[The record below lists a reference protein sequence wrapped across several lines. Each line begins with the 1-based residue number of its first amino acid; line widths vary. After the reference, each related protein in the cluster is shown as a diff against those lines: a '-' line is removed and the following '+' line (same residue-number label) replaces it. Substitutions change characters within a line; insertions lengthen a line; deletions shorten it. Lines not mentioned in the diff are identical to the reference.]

1 MPGVA
6 VAKVQRKRIGDI
18 LLETGIITPQQLAEA
33 LAQQRRTRERLGRV
47 LVDQGAASE
56 KQIAQALA
64 AQLDLPLVA
73 LSSTRLDPNAVKLI
87 PEILARKR
95 RVVPLR
101 LDGGQLIVAMAD
113 PLDVFAL
120 DDVGIAARRPVKPV
134 VAVESEVMA
143 AIERAYGM
151 GAAAQAVLGEA
162 GEEAPAA
169 EPTGAPS
176 EDGEDAP
183 VVRLVNLVLSQALKD
198 RASDVHIEPTESEM
212 RVRYRVDG
220 ALQTVMS
227 LPKSVQAG
235 LATRLKVLARLN
247 IAERRLPQDGAFEV
261 ALDGRR
267 IDFRVSTVPTIFG
280 ERIALRLLDK
290 TKGLLTLEQL
300 GLDAQARRRYEGL
313 IHQPFGI
320 ILVSGPTG
328 SGKTT
333 TLVSTLAL
341 LNSVDKNII
350 TVEDPVEY
358 QLPGVSHIQVSPRAG
373 LTFAS
378 GLRSIVR
385 QDPDIIMIGEI
396 RDVETAEIAIHASL
410 TGHLVLTTIHTNDA
424 SSALTRL
431 ADMGIEPYLIASAVI
446 GVASQRLVRLL
457 CPQCKQPA
465 PIPKEIV
472 SWLQSQ
478 VKEPLPPAE
487 FQRPVGCA
495 QCRHTGYQGRTGIF
509 EILVVTEALRRRALG
524 RGSAAELAEIA
535 RSEGML
541 SLRADGMLK
550 AMQGLTTIEEVLQ
563 VTRVEE
569 PAL

>member
-1 MPGVA
+1 

-73 LSSTRLDPNAVKLI
+73 LSSARLDPSAVKLI

-101 LDGGQLIVAMAD
+101 LDGSHVVVAMAD

-120 DDVGIAARRPVKPV
+120 DDVGIAARRPVKAV

-151 GAAAQAVLGEA
+151 GAAAQAVLGET
-162 GEEAPAA
+162 GEEPAAA
-169 EPTGAPS
+169 EPTESPA
-176 EDGEDAP
+176 EDGEEAP

-220 ALQTVMS
+220 ALQTVMT

-235 LATRLKVLARLN
+235 LSTRLKVLARLN

-300 GLDAQARRRYEGL
+300 GLDAQARRRYESL
-313 IHQPFGI
+313 IRQPFGI

-341 LNSVDKNII
+341 LNSPDKNII

-358 QLPGVSHIQVSPRAG
+358 QLPGVSHIQVNPRAG

-385 QDPDIIMIGEI
+385 QDPDTIMIGEI

-478 VKEPLPPAE
+478 VKEALPPAE
-487 FQRPVGCA
+487 FHRPIGCA

-509 EILVVTEALRRRALG
+509 EILVVTEALRRRALA

-541 SLRADGMLK
+541 TLRADGMLK

-563 VTRVEE
+563 ITRVEE

>member
-1 MPGVA
+1 M
-6 VAKVQRKRIGDI
+6 AKVHRKRIGDI
-18 LLETGIITPQQLAEA
+18 LVETGVVTPQQLAEA
-33 LAQQRRTRERLGRV
+33 LAQQRRTRERLGRI
-47 LVDQGAASE
+47 LVDQGAATE

-64 AQLDLPLVA
+64 AQLDLPLVN
-73 LSSTRLDPNAVKLI
+73 LSSARLDPNAIKLI
-87 PEILARKR
+87 PEVLARKR
-95 RVVPLR
+95 RVLPLQ
-101 LDGGQLIVAMAD
+101 LDGGQLVVAMAD

-120 DDVGIAARRPVKPV
+120 DDVGIAARRAVKPV

-151 GAAAQAVLGEA
+151 GAAAQAVLGDV

-169 EPTGAPS
+169 AAPGPAA
-176 EDGEDAP
+176 EEAEDAP
-183 VVRLVNLVLSQALKD
+183 VVRLVNLVLTQALKD
-198 RASDVHIEPTESEM
+198 RASDIHIEPSEEEL

-220 ALQTVMS
+220 VLQTVMT
-227 LPKSVQAG
+227 LPKTVQPA
-235 LATRLKVLARLN
+235 LASRIKVLARLN
-247 IAERRLPQDGAFEV
+247 IAERRIPQDGAFELS
-261 ALDGRR
+261 LDGRR
-267 IDFRVSTVPTIFG
+267 IDFRVSTVPTIYG
-280 ERIALRLLDK
+280 ERVAVRLLDK

-300 GLDAQARRRYEGL
+300 GLDARTRRRYEGL
-313 IHQPFGI
+313 VRQPFGI

-358 QLPGVSHIQVSPRAG
+358 QLPGVSHIQVNPRAG

-431 ADMGIEPYLIASAVI
+431 ADMGIEPYLVASAVI

-457 CPQCKQPA
+457 CPSCRQPA

-472 SWLQSQ
+472 TWLQST
-478 VKEPLPPAE
+478 VKDALPAPEFHRPA
-487 FQRPVGCA
+487 GCA

-509 EILVVTEALRRRALG
+509 EVLVITDPLRKRVLARA
-524 RGSAAELAEIA
+524 SAAELGEVA
-535 RSEGML
+535 
-541 SLRADGMLK
+541 RADGMTAMRADGMIK
-550 AMQGLTTIEEVLQ
+550 AMQGLTTVEEVLR

-569 PAL
+569 PSL

>member
-1 MPGVA
+1 M
-6 VAKVQRKRIGDI
+6 AKVQRKRIGDI
-18 LLETGIITPQQLAEA
+18 LLETGVITPQQLTEA

-73 LSSTRLDPNAVKLI
+73 LSSARLDPNAVKLI

-101 LDGGQLIVAMAD
+101 LDGDYVIVAMAD

-120 DDVGIAARRPVKPV
+120 DDVGIAARRPVKAV

-143 AIERAYGM
+143 TIERAYGM
-151 GAAAQAVLGEA
+151 GAAAQAVLGET
-162 GEEAPAA
+162 EDVPAA
-169 EPTGAPS
+169 EPVGSPS

-220 ALQTVMS
+220 ALQTVMT
-227 LPKSVQAG
+227 LPKTVQAG
-235 LATRLKVLARLN
+235 LSTRLKVLARLN
-247 IAERRLPQDGAFEV
+247 IAERRLPQDGAFEL

-495 QCRHTGYQGRTGIF
+495 HCRHTGYQGRTGIF
-509 EILVVTEALRRRALG
+509 EILVGTETLRKRTLARA
-524 RGSAAELAEIA
+524 SAAELAEIA

-541 SLRADGMLK
+541 ILRADGMLK
-550 AMQGLTTIEEVLQ
+550 AMQGLTTVEEVLQ
-563 VTRVEE
+563 VTRVEQ

>member
-1 MPGVA
+1 M
-6 VAKVQRKRIGDI
+6 AKVQRKRIGDI
-18 LLETGIITPQQLAEA
+18 LLATGVITPQQLTEA

-73 LSSTRLDPNAVKLI
+73 LSSARLDPNAVKLI

-101 LDGGQLIVAMAD
+101 LDGSYVIVAMAD

-120 DDVGIAARRPVKPV
+120 DDVGIAARHPVKAV

-143 AIERAYGM
+143 TIERAYGM

-162 GEEAPAA
+162 EDAPAA
-169 EPTGAPS
+169 EPVGSPS
-176 EDGEDAP
+176 ENGEDAP

-220 ALQTVMS
+220 ALQTVMT
-227 LPKSVQAG
+227 LPKTVQAG

-247 IAERRLPQDGAFEV
+247 IAERRLPQDGAFEL

-495 QCRHTGYQGRTGIF
+495 HCRHTGYQGRTGIF
-509 EILVVTEALRRRALG
+509 EILVVTETLRKRTLA

-541 SLRADGMLK
+541 TLRADGMLK
-550 AMQGLTTIEEVLQ
+550 AMQGLTTVEEVLQ
-563 VTRVEE
+563 VTRVEQ

>member
-1 MPGVA
+1 

-18 LLETGIITPQQLAEA
+18 LVETGVVTPQQLAEA
-33 LAQQRRTRERLGRV
+33 LAQQRRTRERLGRI
-47 LVDQGAASE
+47 LVDQGAATE

-64 AQLDLPLVA
+64 AQLDLPLVT
-73 LSSTRLDPNAVKLI
+73 LSSARLDPNAIKLI
-87 PEILARKR
+87 PEVLARKR
-95 RVVPLR
+95 RVLPLQ
-101 LDGGQLIVAMAD
+101 LDGGQLVVAMAD

-120 DDVGIAARRPVKPV
+120 DDVGIAARRAVKPV

-151 GAAAQAVLGEA
+151 GAAAQAVLGDA
-162 GEEAPAA
+162 GEEAPAVAAPAPAA
-169 EPTGAPS
+169 EEA
-176 EDGEDAP
+176 EDAP
-183 VVRLVNLVLSQALKD
+183 VVRLVNLILTQALKD
-198 RASDVHIEPTESEM
+198 RASDIHIEPTEEEL
-212 RVRYRVDG
+212 RVRYRIDG
-220 ALQTVMS
+220 VLQSVMT
-227 LPKSVQAG
+227 LPKTVQPA
-235 LATRLKVLARLN
+235 LASRIKVLARLN
-247 IAERRLPQDGAFEV
+247 IAERRIPQDGAFE
-261 ALDGRR
+261 LSMDGRR

-280 ERIALRLLDK
+280 ERVAVRLLDK
-290 TKGLLTLEQL
+290 AKGLLTLEQL
-300 GLDAQARRRYEGL
+300 GLDARTRRRYEGL
-313 IHQPFGI
+313 VRQPYGI

-333 TLVSTLAL
+333 TLVSTVAL

-358 QLPGVSHIQVSPRAG
+358 QLPGVSHIQVNPRAG

-424 SSALTRL
+424 PSALTRL
-431 ADMGIEPYLIASAVI
+431 ADMGIEPYLVASAVI
-446 GVASQRLVRLL
+446 GVVSQRLVRLL
-457 CPQCKQPA
+457 CPNCKQLA

-472 SWLQSQ
+472 AWLHST
-478 VKEPLPPAE
+478 VKEGLPAPE
-487 FQRPVGCA
+487 FHRPVGCA

-509 EILVVTEALRRRALG
+509 ELLVMTEPLRRRVLA
-524 RGSAAELAEIA
+524 RASAAELGEVAHA
-535 RSEGML
+535 DGMT
-541 SLRADGMLK
+541 SMRADGMIK
-550 AMQGLTTIEEVLQ
+550 AMQGLTTVEEVLR

-569 PAL
+569 PVL

>member
-1 MPGVA
+1 M
-6 VAKVQRKRIGDI
+6 AKVHRKRIGDI
-18 LLETGIITPQQLAEA
+18 LVETGVVTPQQLAEA
-33 LAQQRRTRERLGRV
+33 LAQQRRTRERLGRI
-47 LVDQGAASE
+47 LVDQGAATE

-64 AQLDLPLVA
+64 AQLDLPLVNLA
-73 LSSTRLDPNAVKLI
+73 SARADPNAIKLI
-87 PEILARKR
+87 PEVLARKR
-95 RVVPLR
+95 RVLALQ
-101 LDGGQLIVAMAD
+101 LDGGQLVVAMAD

-120 DDVGIAARRPVKPV
+120 DDVGIAARRAVKPV

-151 GAAAQAVLGEA
+151 GAAAQAVLGDA

-169 EPTGAPS
+169 PAPGPAA
-176 EDGEDAP
+176 EEAEDAP
-183 VVRLVNLVLSQALKD
+183 VVRLVNLVLTQALKD
-198 RASDVHIEPTESEM
+198 RASDIHIEPSEEEL
-212 RVRYRVDG
+212 RVRFRVDG
-220 ALQTVMS
+220 VLQTVMT
-227 LPKSVQAG
+227 LPKTVQPA
-235 LATRLKVLARLN
+235 LASRIKVLARLN
-247 IAERRLPQDGAFEV
+247 IAERRIPQDGAFELS
-261 ALDGRR
+261 LDGRR

-280 ERIALRLLDK
+280 ERVAVRLLDK

-300 GLDAQARRRYEGL
+300 GLDARTRRRYEGL
-313 IHQPFGI
+313 VRQPYGI

-358 QLPGVSHIQVSPRAG
+358 QLPGVSHIQVNPRSG

-424 SSALTRL
+424 PSALTRL
-431 ADMGIEPYLIASAVI
+431 ADMGIEPYLVASAVI

-457 CPQCKQPA
+457 CPNCKQPA

-472 SWLQSQ
+472 TWLQST
-478 VKEPLPPAE
+478 VKDALPAPE
-487 FQRPVGCA
+487 FHRPVGCA

-509 EILVVTEALRRRALG
+509 EVLVMTEPLRKRVLTRA
-524 RGSAAELAEIA
+524 SAAELGEVA
-535 RSEGML
+535 RIDGMTGM
-541 SLRADGMLK
+541 RADGMIK
-550 AMQGLTTIEEVLQ
+550 AMQGLTTVEEVLR

-569 PAL
+569 PSL

>member
-1 MPGVA
+1 M
-6 VAKVQRKRIGDI
+6 AKVQRKRIGDI
-18 LLETGIITPQQLAEA
+18 LLETGTITPQQLAEA

-47 LVDQGAASE
+47 LIDQGAASE

-64 AQLDLPLVA
+64 AQLDLPLVT
-73 LSSTRLDPNAVKLI
+73 LSSARLDPNALKLI
-87 PEILARKR
+87 PEVLARKR
-95 RVVPLR
+95 RVLPLQ
-101 LDGGQLIVAMAD
+101 LEGSHLIVAMAD

-120 DDVGIAARRPVKPV
+120 DDVGISARRPVKPV

-162 GEEAPAA
+162 SEEASVPQAA
-169 EPTGAPS
+169 AAADEA
-176 EDGEDAP
+176 DDAP
-183 VVRLVNLVLSQALKD
+183 VVRLVNLVLTQALKD
-198 RASDVHIEPTESEM
+198 RASDVHIEPTEDGV

-220 ALQTVMS
+220 VLLTVMTV
-227 LPKSVQAG
+227 PRAVQAG
-235 LATRLKVLARLN
+235 VATRIKVLARLN
-247 IAERRLPQDGAFEV
+247 IAERRLPQDGAFEM

-280 ERIALRLLDK
+280 ERIAVRILDK
-290 TKGLLTLEQL
+290 TKGLLSLEHL
-300 GLDAQARRRYEGL
+300 GLNAQARRRYEGL
-313 IHQPFGI
+313 IRQPYGI

-358 QLPGVSHIQVSPRAG
+358 QLPGVSHIQVNPRAG
-373 LTFAS
+373 LTFAT

-424 SSALTRL
+424 PSALTRL

-472 SWLQSQ
+472 GWLQAM
-478 VKEPLPPAE
+478 VKDPLPPPE

-495 QCRHTGYQGRTGIF
+495 QCRHTGYQGRTSIF
-509 EILVVTEALRRRALG
+509 EILVMTEPLRRRTLA
-524 RGSAAELAEIA
+524 RGSAAELQEIA
-535 RSEGML
+535 RADGML
-541 SLRADGMLK
+541 GMRADGMLK
-550 AMQGLTTIEEVLQ
+550 AMQGLTTVEEVLQ
-563 VTRVEE
+563 VTRVDE
-569 PAL
+569 PSL

>member
-1 MPGVA
+1 

-18 LLETGIITPQQLAEA
+18 LLETGVITPQQLTEA

-73 LSSTRLDPNAVKLI
+73 LSSARLDPNAVKLL

-101 LDGGQLIVAMAD
+101 LDGSYVIVAMAD

-120 DDVGIAARRPVKPV
+120 DDVGIAARRPVKAV

-143 AIERAYGM
+143 TIERAYGM
-151 GAAAQAVLGEA
+151 GAAAQAVLGET
-162 GEEAPAA
+162 EDAPAA
-169 EPTGAPS
+169 EPVGSPT

-220 ALQTVMS
+220 ALQTVMT
-227 LPKSVQAG
+227 LPKTVQAG

-247 IAERRLPQDGAFEV
+247 IAERRLPQDGAFEL

-290 TKGLLTLEQL
+290 TRGLLTLEQL

-396 RDVETAEIAIHASL
+396 RDVETAEIAIHAAL

-495 QCRHTGYQGRTGIF
+495 HCRHTGYQGRTGIF
-509 EILVVTEALRRRALG
+509 EILVVTEALRKRTLA
-524 RGSAAELAEIA
+524 RGSAAELGEIA

-541 SLRADGMLK
+541 TLRADGMLK
-550 AMQGLTTIEEVLQ
+550 AMQGLTTVEEVLQ
-563 VTRVEE
+563 VTRVEQ

>member
-1 MPGVA
+1 M
-6 VAKVQRKRIGDI
+6 AKVQRKRIGDI

-73 LSSTRLDPNAVKLI
+73 LSSARLDPNAVKLI

-101 LDGGQLIVAMAD
+101 LDGSHVVVAMAD

-120 DDVGIAARRPVKPV
+120 DDVGIAARRPVKAV

-151 GAAAQAVLGEA
+151 GAAAQAALGET
-162 GEEAPAA
+162 GEEPAAA
-169 EPTGAPS
+169 EPTGSPS
-176 EDGEDAP
+176 EDGEEAP

-220 ALQTVMS
+220 ALQTVMT

-300 GLDAQARRRYEGL
+300 GLDAQARRRYESL
-313 IHQPFGI
+313 IRQPFGI

-341 LNSVDKNII
+341 LNSPDKNII

-358 QLPGVSHIQVSPRAG
+358 QLPGVSHIQVNPRAG

-385 QDPDIIMIGEI
+385 QDPDTIMIGEI

-478 VKEPLPPAE
+478 VKEALPPAE
-487 FQRPVGCA
+487 FHRPIGCA
-495 QCRHTGYQGRTGIF
+495 QCRHTGYQGRTGSF
-509 EILVVTEALRRRALG
+509 EILVVTEALRRRALA

-541 SLRADGMLK
+541 TLRADGMLK
-550 AMQGLTTIEEVLQ
+550 AMQGLTTVEEVLQ

>member
-1 MPGVA
+1 M
-6 VAKVQRKRIGDI
+6 AKVQRKRIGDI
-18 LLETGIITPQQLAEA
+18 LVETGVVTPQQLAEA

-47 LVDQGAASE
+47 LVDIGAATE

-64 AQLDLPLVA
+64 AQLDLPLVNLA
-73 LSSTRLDPNAVKLI
+73 AVRIDPNAVKLI
-87 PEILARKR
+87 PEVLARKR
-95 RVVPLR
+95 RVLPLQ
-101 LDGGQLIVAMAD
+101 LDGGQLVVAVAD

-134 VAVESEVMA
+134 VAVESEVVA

-162 GEEAPAA
+162 GEDVGAPAVLAAAA
-169 EPTGAPS
+169 EEA
-176 EDGEDAP
+176 DDAP
-183 VVRLVNLVLSQALKD
+183 VVRLVNLILSGALKD
-198 RASDVHIEPTESEM
+198 RASDVHIEPANEEL
-212 RVRYRVDG
+212 RVRYRIDG
-220 ALQTVMS
+220 VLQTVMT
-227 LPKSVQAG
+227 LPKNVQPA
-235 LATRLKVLARLN
+235 LTSRVKVLARLN
-247 IAERRLPQDGAFEV
+247 IAERRMPQDGAFEMT
-261 ALDGRR
+261 LDGRR

-280 ERIALRLLDK
+280 ERVAVRLLDK
-290 TKGLLTLEQL
+290 GRGLLTLEEL
-300 GLDAQARRRYEGL
+300 GLDVRTRRRYESL
-313 IHQPFGI
+313 FHQPFGI

-358 QLPGVSHIQVSPRAG
+358 QLPGVSHIQVNPRSG

-385 QDPDIIMIGEI
+385 QDPDIIMIGEV

-424 SSALTRL
+424 PSALTRL
-431 ADMGIEPYLIASAVI
+431 SDMGIEPYLIASAVI
-446 GVASQRLVRLL
+446 GVASQRLIRLL
-457 CPQCKQPA
+457 CRACRQPA
-465 PIPKEIV
+465 PIPKDIV
-472 SWLQSQ
+472 AWLQTI
-478 VKEPLPPAE
+478 VKDALPASE
-487 FQRPVGCA
+487 FHRPVGCA

-509 EILVVTEALRRRALG
+509 EVLVMTDPMRKRVLERA
-524 RGSAAELAEIA
+524 SAADLSDVA
-535 RSEGML
+535 RADGML
-541 SLRADGMLK
+541 GMRADGMLK
-550 AMQGLTTIEEVLQ
+550 AMQGLTTVEEVLR

>member
-1 MPGVA
+1 M
-6 VAKVQRKRIGDI
+6 AKVHRKRIGDI
-18 LLETGIITPQQLAEA
+18 LLETGVITPQQLAEA
-33 LAQQRRTRERLGRV
+33 LAEQRRTRERLGRV
-47 LVDQGAASE
+47 LIDQGVATE

-64 AQLDLPLVA
+64 AQLDLPLVGLA
-73 LSSTRLDPNAVKLI
+73 SARLDPNAVKLV

-95 RVVPLR
+95 RVIPLK
-101 LDGGQLIVAMAD
+101 LDGSQVVVAMAD
-113 PLDVFAL
+113 PLDVFAV
-120 DDVGIAARRPVKPV
+120 DDVGIATRRPVKPV
-134 VAVESEVMA
+134 VAIESEVMA

-162 GEEAPAA
+162 GEETPAA
-169 EPTGAPS
+169 DVAAVPAS

-198 RASDVHIEPTESEM
+198 RASDVHIEPTESDM

-220 ALQTVMS
+220 ALQTVMTV
-227 LPKSVQAG
+227 PKSVQAG
-235 LATRLKVLARLN
+235 LATRIKVLARLN
-247 IAERRLPQDGAFEV
+247 IAERRLPQDGAFEM
-261 ALDGRR
+261 AIDGRR
-267 IDFRVSTVPTIFG
+267 IDFRVSTVPTIYG
-280 ERIALRLLDK
+280 ERVALRLLDK

-300 GLDAQARRRYEGL
+300 GLDERARRRYDSL
-313 IHQPFGI
+313 IHQPYGI

-358 QLPGVSHIQVSPRAG
+358 QLPGVSHIQVNPKAG

-396 RDVETAEIAIHASL
+396 RDIETAEIAIHASL

-424 SSALTRL
+424 ASALTRL
-431 ADMGIEPYLIASAVI
+431 ADMGIEPYLITSAVI

-457 CPQCKQPA
+457 CPNCKQPA
-465 PIPKEIV
+465 PIPKDIS
-472 SWLQSQ
+472 SWLQST
-478 VKEPLPPAE
+478 VKDPLPPAE
-487 FQRPVGCA
+487 FHRPVGCA

-509 EILVVTEALRRRALG
+509 EVLVMTEALRRRTLAH
-524 RGSAAELAEIA
+524 GSAAELSEVA
-535 RSEGML
+535 RSDGMIAM
-541 SLRADGMLK
+541 RADGMLK
-550 AMQGLTTIEEVLQ
+550 ALQGLTTVEEVLQ
-563 VTRVEE
+563 VTRVEN

>member
-1 MPGVA
+1 
-6 VAKVQRKRIGDI
+6 VAKVQRKRIGEI

-47 LVDQGAASE
+47 LVDQGAASD

-73 LSSTRLDPNAVKLI
+73 LSSARLDPNAVKLI

-95 RVVPLR
+95 RIVPLR
-101 LDGGQLIVAMAD
+101 LDGGQVIVAMAD
-113 PLDVFAL
+113 PLDVFAI
-120 DDVGIAARRPVKPV
+120 DDVGIAARRPVKAV

-151 GAAAQAVLGEA
+151 GAAAQAVLGET

-169 EPTGAPS
+169 EPTGPAS
-176 EDGEDAP
+176 EEGEDAP

-198 RASDVHIEPTESEM
+198 RASDVHIEPTESET

-300 GLDAQARRRYEGL
+300 GLGAQARRRYEGL
-313 IHQPFGI
+313 IRQPYGI
-320 ILVSGPTG
+320 LLVSGPTG

-509 EILVVTEALRRRALG
+509 EILVVTEALRRRTLA

-541 SLRADGMLK
+541 GLRADGMLK
-550 AMQGLTTIEEVLQ
+550 AMQGLTTVEEVLQ

>member
-1 MPGVA
+1 M
-6 VAKVQRKRIGDI
+6 AKVQRKRIGDI
-18 LLETGIITPQQLAEA
+18 LLETGVITPQQLTEA

-73 LSSTRLDPNAVKLI
+73 LSSARLDPNAVKLI

-101 LDGGQLIVAMAD
+101 LDGSYVIVAMAD

-120 DDVGIAARRPVKPV
+120 DDVGIAARRPVKAV

-143 AIERAYGM
+143 TIERAYGM

-162 GEEAPAA
+162 EDAPAA
-169 EPTGAPS
+169 EPAGSPS

-220 ALQTVMS
+220 ALQTVMT
-227 LPKSVQAG
+227 LPKTVQAG

-247 IAERRLPQDGAFEV
+247 IAERRLPQDGAFEL

-472 SWLQSQ
+472 SLLQSQ

-495 QCRHTGYQGRTGIF
+495 HCRHTGYQGRTGIF
-509 EILVVTEALRRRALG
+509 EILVVTEALRKRTLA
-524 RGSAAELAEIA
+524 RGSAAELGEIA

-541 SLRADGMLK
+541 TLRADGMLK
-550 AMQGLTTIEEVLQ
+550 AMQGLTTVEEVLQ
-563 VTRVEE
+563 VTRVEQ

>member
-1 MPGVA
+1 M
-6 VAKVQRKRIGDI
+6 AKVQRKRIGDI

-73 LSSTRLDPNAVKLI
+73 LSSARLDPNAVKLI

-101 LDGGQLIVAMAD
+101 LDGGQVIVAMAD

-120 DDVGIAARRPVKPV
+120 DDVGIAARRPVKAV

-151 GAAAQAVLGEA
+151 GAAAQAVLGET

-169 EPTGAPS
+169 EPTGPTS

-183 VVRLVNLVLSQALKD
+183 VVRLVNLILSQALKD
-198 RASDVHIEPTESEM
+198 RASDVHIEPTESET

-247 IAERRLPQDGAFEV
+247 IAERRIPQDGAFEV

-313 IHQPFGI
+313 IRQPYGI
-320 ILVSGPTG
+320 LLVSGPTG

-487 FQRPVGCA
+487 FQRPIGCA

-509 EILVVTEALRRRALG
+509 EILVVTEALRKRTLA

-535 RSEGML
+535 RSEAML

-550 AMQGLTTIEEVLQ
+550 AMQGLTTVEEVLQ

>member
-1 MPGVA
+1 M
-6 VAKVQRKRIGDI
+6 AKVQRKRIGDI

-73 LSSTRLDPNAVKLI
+73 LSSARLDPSAVKLI

-101 LDGGQLIVAMAD
+101 LDGSHVVVAMAD

-120 DDVGIAARRPVKPV
+120 DDVGIAARRPVKAV

-151 GAAAQAVLGEA
+151 GAAAQAVLGET
-162 GEEAPAA
+162 GEEQPAV
-169 EPTGAPS
+169 EPTGSPS
-176 EDGEDAP
+176 EDGEEAP

-220 ALQTVMS
+220 ALQTVMT

-235 LATRLKVLARLN
+235 LSTRLKVLARLN

-300 GLDAQARRRYEGL
+300 GLDAQARRRYESL
-313 IHQPFGI
+313 IRQPFGI

-341 LNSVDKNII
+341 LNSPDKNII

-358 QLPGVSHIQVSPRAG
+358 QLPGVSHIQVNPRAG

-385 QDPDIIMIGEI
+385 QDPDTIMIGEI

-478 VKEPLPPAE
+478 VKEALPPAE
-487 FQRPVGCA
+487 FHRPIGCA

-509 EILVVTEALRRRALG
+509 EILVVTEALRRRALA

-541 SLRADGMLK
+541 TLRADGMLK
-550 AMQGLTTIEEVLQ
+550 AMQGLTTVEEVLQ